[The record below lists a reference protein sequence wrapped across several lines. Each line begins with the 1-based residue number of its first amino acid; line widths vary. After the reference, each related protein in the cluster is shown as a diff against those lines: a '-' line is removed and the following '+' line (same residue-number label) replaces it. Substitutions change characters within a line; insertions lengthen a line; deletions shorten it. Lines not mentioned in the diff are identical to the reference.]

1 MTNTRLILLSVA
13 NALSSALAI
22 AQTPAQML
30 KEVEREARRTDSAFQ
45 AISATRGESFFR
57 TPHGGEWSC
66 ASCQEHDEVAT
77 PHLEAACRQEQSQ
90 LWGLPHAGGAGG
102 LQRSLAAR
110 AQMRGDE

>member
-13 NALSSALAI
+13 TALSSALAI

-45 AISATRGESFFR
+45 AFSATRGERFFR

-66 ASCQEHDEVAT
+66 ASCQEHDEVPT
-77 PHLEAACRQEQSQ
+77 PTWKLPAVKSKANCGACHTRAEQGDFSEA
-90 LWGLPHAGGAGG
+90 
-102 LQRSLAAR
+102 SLR
-110 AQMRGDE
+110 VPK